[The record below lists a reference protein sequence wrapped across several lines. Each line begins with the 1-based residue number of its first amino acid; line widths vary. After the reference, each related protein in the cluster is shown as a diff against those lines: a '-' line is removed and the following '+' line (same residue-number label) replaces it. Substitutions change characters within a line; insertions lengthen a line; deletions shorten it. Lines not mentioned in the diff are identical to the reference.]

1 MDKYKIGIFIDAFY
15 PMVDGVITVVDNLA
29 RSLKDRFDITIFTI
43 KPSSM
48 AEENITFPYK
58 VVRAKSHSLGS
69 LDYDLPMPAFDK
81 EFKKELK
88 NSKLD
93 LVYCHSPTYMAKAA
107 IKYAKKHHIP
117 SLCHLHSQYKRD
129 ILSATHSNLMTSI
142 VLKVFLKNFN
152 RCDYAIAVNEYTRT
166 LFKNEY
172 KLKPPITVVQNA
184 TDMTPVLDVE
194 SACKLVN
201 EKYNFSSDEKIF
213 LYVGRLNKLKNIDFI
228 LESLQILK
236 KDFQNFKFLLVGCG
250 NDEKHFKEKTKTL
263 GLEDYVVFAGKIVDK
278 ELLKAIYARSDL
290 FLFPSKYDTDGL
302 VKFEAASQG
311 TPSLLIEN
319 TGAASSIIDNE
330 TGYISKDDKNLFA
343 KRILDALS
351 DEKLYQKISQNV
363 RTKLYRTWEKS
374 ADEIYNIIAS
384 MIEENKK
391 QRRKKN
397 EQKNRI

>member
-1 MDKYKIGIFIDAFY
+1 M
-15 PMVDGVITVVDNLA
+15 
-29 RSLKDRFDITIFTI
+29 
-43 KPSSM
+43 
-48 AEENITFPYK
+48 
-58 VVRAKSHSLGS
+58 
-69 LDYDLPMPAFDK
+69 
-81 EFKKELK
+81 
-88 NSKLD
+88 
-93 LVYCHSPTYMAKAA
+93 
-107 IKYAKKHHIP
+107 
-117 SLCHLHSQYKRD
+117 Q
-129 ILSATHSNLMTSI
+129 
-142 VLKVFLKNFN
+142 
-152 RCDYAIAVNEYTRT
+152 
-166 LFKNEY
+166 
-172 KLKPPITVVQNA
+172 
-184 TDMTPVLDVE
+184 
-194 SACKLVN
+194 
-201 EKYNFSSDEKIF
+201 
-213 LYVGRLNKLKNIDFI
+213 
-228 LESLQILK
+228 
-236 KDFQNFKFLLVGCG
+236 
-250 NDEKHFKEKTKTL
+250 EKTKTL

-311 TPSLLIEN
+311 TPSVLIEN

-363 RTKLYRTWEKS
+363 RTKLYRSWEKS